1 MASLSPLTRT
11 DLPRSR
17 SPSARPLTPSPLAGV
32 ASIMDINE
40 TEGRGWEI
48 SFDTDT
54 EDDEEEGLDF
64 GGDFPC
70 RDIEDT
76 NAHGPDGA
84 EYK

>member
-1 MASLSPLTRT
+1 
-11 DLPRSR
+11 
-17 SPSARPLTPSPLAGV
+17 
-32 ASIMDINE
+32 MDINE